1 MSNPIVILLLTAV
14 VVAAIIALIVLAV
27 RLAQNPRNTLVGGGV
42 GPELVQRVLELKAS
56 DQFDQAVFLVRGET
70 GMSHRA
76 ASRFVRRLKAQPP
89 QPPQP
94 PA

>member
-1 MSNPIVILLLTAV
+1 MSKPMSNPVVIILLTAV
-14 VVAAIIALIVLAV
+14 AVAAIILVIVFTV

-42 GPELVQRVLELKAS
+42 GPELVQRVLELKAT

-76 ASRFVRRLKAQPP
+76 AARFVRRLKAPP
-89 QPPQP
+89 ME
-94 PA
+94 